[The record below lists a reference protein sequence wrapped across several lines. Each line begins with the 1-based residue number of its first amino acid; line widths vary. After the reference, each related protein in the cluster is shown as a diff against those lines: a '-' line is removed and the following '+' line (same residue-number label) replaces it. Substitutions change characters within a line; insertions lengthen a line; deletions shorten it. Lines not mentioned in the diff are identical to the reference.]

1 MVFTTRGSV
10 AAERSAGA
18 NTAARSS
25 RRTPSWMWAAAG
37 LAPVALLVAALLGS
51 SRQVVAYSAVHNTI
65 SMLSARGA
73 TDRWI
78 MTAGLAV
85 LGACYTVIAIG
96 LVGANALGRWLL
108 ALGGVATMLVAAS
121 PQPSAGHVPAAGTA
135 FVALALWPILSGLP
149 NRVVSASVT
158 ILLVVLLVWFGVELG
173 GSWIGLTE
181 RFLAGAQALW
191 PLMLLLLLPH
201 YISGDDRSSNI
212 EAPANLPSARPS

>member
-1 MVFTTRGSV
+1 MVFTTRGST
-10 AAERSAGA
+10 AAEHSAGA
-18 NTAARSS
+18 EAAAGSY
-25 RRTPSWMWAAAG
+25 RRTPPWMWAAAG

-65 SMLSARGA
+65 SMLAARAA

-78 MTAGLAV
+78 MTAGLAIV
-85 LGACYTVIAIG
+85 GACYTVIAIG
-96 LVGANALGRWLL
+96 LIGATALSRWLL
-108 ALGGVATMLVAAS
+108 GIGGVATMLVAAS
-121 PQPSAGHVPAAGTA
+121 PQPSADHVPAAGTA

-158 ILLVVLLVWFGVELG
+158 VLLVVLLVWFGVELD

-191 PLMLLLLLPH
+191 PLIMLLLLPH
-201 YISGDDRSSNI
+201 HISGGGRSSNV

>member
-1 MVFTTRGSV
+1 MVFISRGST
-10 AAERSAGA
+10 AAERSTGA
-18 NTAARSS
+18 DIAARSY
-25 RRTPSWMWAAAG
+25 RRTPPWMWAAAG

-51 SRQVVAYSAVHNTI
+51 ARQVVAYSAVHNTI
-65 SMLSARGA
+65 SMLAARAA

-121 PQPSAGHVPAAGTA
+121 PQPSEAHVPAAGTA

-158 ILLVVLLVWFGVELG
+158 VLLVVLLVWFGFELD

-191 PLMLLLLLPH
+191 PLVLLLLLR
-201 YISGDDRSSNI
+201 RSKSRGNRKAA
-212 EAPANLPSARPS
+212 EY